1 MLSVIHKKV
10 HRNGAIV
17 RGGIRM
23 YTGDMRARRLLAAMV
38 IALFALSAQA
48 QETQPRVTVLPFEG
62 TGFTKADAQALTL
75 FFETALQNTGRCQII
90 EQTEANKILKTHEY
104 VLKDFND
111 PSKAIEIGK
120 LLPANHI
127 VVGTFGN
134 LGGKRYVNVKLIDLK
149 TGAIVGARNATATT
163 LDALTSSFGEMA
175 GQMMGAPPAAVRPP
189 ERIET
194 SPGRLPV
201 VKQAILNFF
210 EGPQDPPPVGSRLY
224 AVSFP
229 TMMTRFVYWELSL
242 DVAPPSSP
250 IPFEVEAVFYTPE
263 GSILSKQTVPCRL
276 EAGSPGL
283 KCWMGWGNVN
293 PNNWRQGTYT
303 VMVNMGSQNIVGG
316 FFDIW

>member
-1 MLSVIHKKV
+1 
-10 HRNGAIV
+10 
-17 RGGIRM
+17 M
-23 YTGDMRARRLLAAMV
+23 YNASMRSRFVLAAL
-38 IALFALSAQA
+38 LFALLAGRMPA
-48 QETQPRVTVLPFEG
+48 QEALPRVTVLPFEG

-90 EQTEANKILKTHEY
+90 EQTEVNKILKAHEY

-149 TGAIVGARNATATT
+149 TGTIVAARNSTAAT
-163 LDALTSSFGEMA
+163 LDALTSGFEEMA
-175 GQMMGAPPAAVRPP
+175 GQMMGKPAAAVRPP

-201 VKQAILNFF
+201 IKQAILNFF
-210 EGPQDPPPVGSRLY
+210 ESGSEAPPIGSRKY

-229 TMMTRFVYWELSL
+229 ALMTRFVNWELHM
-242 DVAPPSSP
+242 DIEPPSSSMS
-250 IPFEVEAVFYTPE
+250 FEIETVFLNPD
-263 GSILSKQTVPCRL
+263 GSVLCKQPVTCRVD
-276 EAGSPGL
+276 AGWAWF
-283 KCWMGWGNVN
+283 KAWHGWGNVN

-303 VMVNMGSQNIVGG
+303 VMVNMGSHNIVNG